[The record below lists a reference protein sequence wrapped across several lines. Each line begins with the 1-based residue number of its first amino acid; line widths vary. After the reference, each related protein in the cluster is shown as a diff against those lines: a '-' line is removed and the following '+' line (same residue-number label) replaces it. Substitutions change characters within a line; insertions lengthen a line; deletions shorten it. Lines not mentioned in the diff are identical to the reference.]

1 MPRVLWIYS
10 WQILNI
16 RAGIREWEGKSGITE
31 VVSYLGYPGL
41 SKRGTSWAGQLGFL
55 FSCFTTDC
63 LIQLGHMLRNTTDLF
78 LKTIFY
84 LCFSVLGLCGSSWAP
99 CCSLQ
104 ALSCSEWG
112 VLSSCETQILELGLS
127 NCGAWA

>member
-41 SKRGTSWAGQLGFL
+41 SKSGTSWAGQLGFL

-63 LIQLGHMLRNTTDLF
+63 VIQLATCL
-78 LKTIFY
+78 
-84 LCFSVLGLCGSSWAP
+84 
-99 CCSLQ
+99 
-104 ALSCSEWG
+104 
-112 VLSSCETQILELGLS
+112 ETQLIFF
-127 NCGAWA
+127 